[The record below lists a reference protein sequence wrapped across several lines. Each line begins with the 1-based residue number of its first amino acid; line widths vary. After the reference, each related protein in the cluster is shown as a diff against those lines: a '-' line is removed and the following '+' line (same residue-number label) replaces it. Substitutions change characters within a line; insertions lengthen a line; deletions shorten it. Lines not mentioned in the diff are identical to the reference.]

1 MVLLGIILLIL
12 GLAGVARALLVPLGS
27 VLVVAGLVF
36 DLLHVVFH
44 TGALIF

>member
-1 MVLLGIILLIL
+1 MVVLGIVLLIL
-12 GLAGVARALLVPLGS
+12 GLLGVARALLVPLGTILLILGI
-27 VLVVAGLVF
+27 VI